1 MFLPV
6 TEAGRVPVTPQ
17 GQPVYLAEPV
27 GDIVVTAGA
36 IHAFL
41 VDTESAERL
50 GTLRDATFFNGQRD
64 ILKALHLIRNRRE
77 ARFDPRTGR
86 ELSYPAPGAVG
97 HDGERLVFPRLD
109 PAVIGIIRHPETDR
123 ILLAR
128 NRHRSG
134 FFSLIAGYVDPG
146 ETLEEAMVRE
156 ALEETGRR
164 VESVCYWG
172 SQPWPPS
179 GSLMV
184 GFSAVTEDVRPVCDI
199 DGELAEV
206 RWVSRAEL
214 PELTIAR
221 KGSIAHTMIMEWFHG
236 DETGSV
242 PAR

>member
-6 TEAGRVPVTPQ
+6 TETGRIP
-17 GQPVYLAEPV
+17 
-27 GDIVVTAGA
+27 
-36 IHAFL
+36 
-41 VDTESAERL
+41 VDTEGRPVLVAEPAGDILVEVGEVRAFVLETSAAEKL
-50 GTLRDATFFNGQRD
+50 GALRDATFFTGQHAV
-64 ILKALHLIRNRRE
+64 LKALHLIRNRRE

-86 ELSYPAPGAVG
+86 ELDYSAPGAVG
-97 HDGERLVFPRLD
+97 RIGERMVFPRVD
-109 PAVIGIIRHPETDR
+109 PAVIGIIHHPELDR

-128 NRHRSG
+128 NRHRPG

-146 ETLEEAMVRE
+146 ETLEDAMARE

-164 VESVCYWG
+164 IHSVTYWG

-184 GFSAVTEDVRPVCDI
+184 GFSAVAQDVQPVCDT
-199 DGELAEV
+199 DEELAEV
-206 RWVSRAEL
+206 RWVSRADV
-214 PELTIAR
+214 PSLTIAR
-221 KGSIAHTMIMEWFHG
+221 SGSIAHTMIMEWFHG

>member
-6 TEAGRVPVTPQ
+6 TETGLVPVSPQ
-17 GQPVYLAEPV
+17 GQPVFVTEPA
-27 GDIVVTAGA
+27 GEIVVAAGD

-41 VDTESAERL
+41 VETEPAERL

-97 HDGERLVFPRLD
+97 HDGEHLVFPRLD
-109 PAVIGIIRHPETDR
+109 PAVIGIIHHAESDR

-128 NRHRSG
+128 NRHRPG

-146 ETLEEAMVRE
+146 ETLEEAMIRE

-164 VESVCYWG
+164 VESVSYWG

-184 GFSAVTEDVRPVCDI
+184 GFSAVTEDVQPVCDT
-199 DGELAEV
+199 DEELTEV